1 MPEKKDASYVPA
13 LRFRWLTPFYDA
25 VVGITV
31 RERTFKKAL
40 LQQAAIQPGQRVL
53 DVGCGTGTLCLLIK
67 QTQPQAEVV
76 GVDGDPEI
84 LALAQNKA
92 RKAGVAVQFDHGLST
107 ELPYPD
113 AYFDRV
119 LSTLFFHHL
128 SPEDKKRT
136 AAELF
141 RVLKPGGELHIA
153 DWGKAANPLMR
164 GLFWGIQILD
174 GFENTRD
181 NINGKLPDIF
191 REAGFGEVQQMQAI
205 NTLFGTMIL
214 YRGVKPS

>member
-1 MPEKKDASYVPA
+1 MQEKKDASYVPA

-113 AYFDRV
+113 AHFDRV

-205 NTLFGTMIL
+205 NTLFGTMAL

>member
-113 AYFDRV
+113 AHFDRV

-205 NTLFGTMIL
+205 NTLFGTMAL

>member
-113 AYFDRV
+113 ADFDRV

-205 NTLFGTMIL
+205 NTLFGTMAL